1 MRQIVIKPCEDS
13 DGEKRQAN
21 SWIKKFVLSHGMIS
35 YGNHQVRGRM
45 FRQRAHFYLKKKSL
59 AFYRSKT

>member
-1 MRQIVIKPCEDS
+1 MGKSDKQIR
-13 DGEKRQAN
+13 GLRN
-21 SWIKKFVLSHGMIS
+21 LFYLMIS

-59 AFYRSKT
+59 AFYLSKT